1 MLETVRI
8 RRAGYN
14 VRLTYEEFIQ
24 LYRILLPK
32 GLVSS
37 QKDVRDF
44 MSTMDLNKQHYQL
57 GLTKIYM
64 RESQKMRLD
73 ISLHTKIIDS
83 IICIQRWFRAI
94 LQRKKYCQ
102 YRNAACTIQSY
113 WRDYLREKQEKFTRK
128 IRNHAA
134 TVIQATWRGYTVR
147 KWYSKLKTGV
157 LIIQARIRGNQARS
171 RFKELLSKKLQRER
185 AKLRSTQSLP
195 VERPIGTTAAGGSY
209 GGGGGGAG
217 GGGSTYPEIVHAI
230 EHRKKPIPAVGRS
243 FETAI
248 DIVNKNR
255 ALFADDSMSADFID
269 DDEDEEEE
277 EEEETTGSRQATITA
292 TCGEEEED
300 EEDDEEGY
308 EDLGLVDDPQYMAN
322 NRSALMHPVKTAAPV
337 TTSPTVN
344 SALLD
349 RNEKY
354 IKSLVISGGGGGG
367 ATASSSPSAGGG
379 GGGNAS
385 SVGSSV
391 SGAYQKAPLQRQ
403 EDVLDRPLRMYDI
416 ERASKSTFDD
426 TELAKYR
433 YERGGGVSSTVKL
446 PVRRVDSGPSSVA
459 GSGTGS
465 GGSTMGRPGIQRFR
479 YGDTASYGG
488 SGMIR
493 NQNHSNNSY
502 SNSNVEIVFV
512 NTGLDSVGAPAG
524 SGGTGS
530 LSSSPAAR
538 NLNRNSISSGTLTQ
552 TQVPPSL
559 ASSMRRDSLPLSHH
573 LGTRTPGD
581 EINSNYHMHQQQQQH
596 QHQQQP
602 LSPSSSSVA
611 SHHQR

>member
-1 MLETVRI
+1 MHFFIFLFPSYHQLRYTGMLETVRI

-102 YRNAACTIQSY
+102 YRTAACTIQSY

-171 RFKELLSKKLQRER
+171 RFKELVSKKLQRDR

-195 VERPIGTTAAGGSY
+195 VEQPMA
-209 GGGGGGAG
+209 GGGGGS
-217 GGGSTYPEIVHAI
+217 STYPEVVQAI

-269 DDEDEEEE
+269 DDEDED
-277 EEEETTGSRQATITA
+277 
-292 TCGEEEED
+292 EEEED
-300 EEDDEEGY
+300 EEEEITGSSSRQATVAAAAEEEEEDEDEDDEEGY
-308 EDLGLVDDPQYMAN
+308 EDLGLVDDPHYQLAN
-322 NRSALMHPVKTAAPV
+322 NRPGLLLQAAGKPSSIQ
-337 TTSPTVN
+337 SPTV
-344 SALLD
+344 
-349 RNEKY
+349 NEKY
-354 IKSLVISGGGGGG
+354 IKNLVISGGST
-367 ATASSSPSAGGG
+367 AAPSSASSP
-379 GGGNAS
+379 
-385 SVGSSV
+385 
-391 SGAYQKAPLQRQ
+391 YQKAPLQRQ
-403 EDVLDRPLRMYDI
+403 EDVLDRPQ
-416 ERASKSTFDD
+416 
-426 TELAKYR
+426 
-433 YERGGGVSSTVKL
+433 
-446 PVRRVDSGPSSVA
+446 
-459 GSGTGS
+459 
-465 GGSTMGRPGIQRFR
+465 QR
-479 YGDTASYGG
+479 
-488 SGMIR
+488 
-493 NQNHSNNSY
+493 
-502 SNSNVEIVFV
+502 
-512 NTGLDSVGAPAG
+512 
-524 SGGTGS
+524 
-530 LSSSPAAR
+530 
-538 NLNRNSISSGTLTQ
+538 
-552 TQVPPSL
+552 
-559 ASSMRRDSLPLSHH
+559 
-573 LGTRTPGD
+573 
-581 EINSNYHMHQQQQQH
+581 
-596 QHQQQP
+596 
-602 LSPSSSSVA
+602 
-611 SHHQR
+611 